1 MALKKKKKMEKA
13 KIEFFFFFLSKS
25 KIYINAT
32 YIHIELSHV
41 SNIFSEGD
49 LCLNILDFSFPVNIT
64 FPTQLYI
71 KKQ

>member
-1 MALKKKKKMEKA
+1 MALKKKNRESQNR
-13 KIEFFFFFLSKS
+13 IFFFFFLSKS

>member
-1 MALKKKKKMEKA
+1 MALKKKKNGESQNR
-13 KIEFFFFFLSKS
+13 IFFFFLSKS

>member
-1 MALKKKKKMEKA
+1 MALKKKKMEKA
-13 KIEFFFFFLSKS
+13 KIEFFFFFFLSKS